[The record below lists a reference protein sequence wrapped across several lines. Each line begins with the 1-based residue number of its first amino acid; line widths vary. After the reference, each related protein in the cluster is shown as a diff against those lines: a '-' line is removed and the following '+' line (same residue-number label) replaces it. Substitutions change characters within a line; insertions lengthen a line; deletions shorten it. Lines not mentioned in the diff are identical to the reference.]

1 MWKYRYS
8 KSFVCFSICLQIFW
22 KNFDWKTF
30 KYTSM
35 YILASLYK
43 KQIESILHNFKLS
56 IVRKFIKLERNQM
69 NPATL
74 TCQVPNNCAAD
85 LLFFGGKKHLH
96 NLTLLGPTRLLISAI
111 FPSKPDFYL
120 HKWEK
125 NPSYT
130 ALLEP
135 TRLLISE
142 KSATYTIIW
151 SYTIMWQVIVCIF
164 LRISLKDFET
174 IDRRSIFH

>member
-30 KYTSM
+30 KFTSM

-43 KQIESILHNFKLS
+43 KQIESILHIFKLS

-74 TCQVPNNCAAD
+74 TCQVPNNCAAISKSII
-85 LLFFGGKKHLH
+85 FRGKKHLH
-96 NLTLLGPTRLLISAI
+96 SLTLLGPTRLLISAI

-142 KSATYTIIW
+142 KSATYTIIRP
-151 SYTIMWQVIVCIF
+151 YTIMWQVRVSMYF
-164 LRISLKDFET
+164 
-174 IDRRSIFH
+174 